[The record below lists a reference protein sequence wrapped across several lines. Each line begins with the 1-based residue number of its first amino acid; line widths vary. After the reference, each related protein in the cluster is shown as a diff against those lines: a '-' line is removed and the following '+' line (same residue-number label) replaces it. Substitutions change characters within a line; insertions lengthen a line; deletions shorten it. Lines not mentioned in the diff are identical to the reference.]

1 MGILSL
7 ASGNSVWRGYEY
19 YKNGK
24 VKNVASISD
33 TVFTGKVSGDGNKV
47 YDVRIDTVHPRK
59 SECNCPHAKGKRI
72 ICKHQVALFFSA
84 FPYEA
89 ERYYQEVI
97 EYEEQEEKRQAEIEQ
112 KVIDYVCKLKKDELQ
127 QTLLE
132 LLFDGPEWQYER
144 FIRQYIEL

>member
-19 YKNGK
+19 FKNGK
-24 VKNVASISD
+24 VIQTESVSD
-33 TVFTGKVSGDGNKV
+33 TEFTGKVSGSGNKV
-47 YDVRIDTVHPRK
+47 YDVKINTEHPRK

>member
-7 ASGNSVWRGYEY
+7 ASGNSLWRGYEY
-19 YKNGK
+19 FKSGK
-24 VKNVASISD
+24 VIRTEYVSD
-33 TVFTGKVSGDGNKV
+33 TEFKGKVSGGNNKIYEV
-47 YDVRIDTVHPRK
+47 TINTEHPRK

-72 ICKHQVALFFSA
+72 VCKHQVALFFA
-84 FPYEA
+84 VFPYEA
-89 ERYYQEVI
+89 EKYYREVV
-97 EYEEQEEKRQAEIEQ
+97 EYEEQEEKRQAELEN

-144 FIRQYIEL
+144 FIRQYIE